1 MQVRTKFQRVLTAAR
16 RQMPALLIL
25 SFFANLLLLVSSIYM
40 IQVFDRVLSSGSVH
54 TLIWLSV
61 MAIAATVVYGLI
73 EQSRR
78 KILTRIGS
86 WLELELSPEVLKR
99 AMRARLATG
108 DEVASIA
115 DVTDIRSFLGG
126 DAILALL
133 DAPWTPVFIA
143 IIWIIH
149 PMLGAVAVTGA
160 VALFAIAVLNDVL
173 TRRQQIANTGKVRQ
187 EHASVRSFFENAET
201 ISALGM
207 GSAVVDRWA
216 ERQKGARS
224 DSLVLADT
232 NARLY
237 NLSRVI
243 RLGLQIMVIGLG
255 ASLVVAAEMT
265 SGGMIAS
272 SLILGRALAPV
283 ERSIVSWRSWTAY
296 RAARARLTDLFALR
310 FNVDATI
317 LPRPRGALSVD
328 GVGYVLPET
337 RAPVLKRVSFALKPG
352 EACGIIG
359 PSGSGKSTLCKLVTG
374 AYQASVGTIR
384 LDAADVS
391 QWDSEVRGPH
401 VGYLPQHVDL
411 LPGTV
416 AENIARMKP
425 GKDAEIIAAAQAAQ
439 AHEMILSLPDGYD
452 TLLGEGG
459 YVLSGGQKQRIGLA
473 RALYGRPALVV
484 LDEPSSNLDGD
495 GEIALM
501 GVLKGLKDRKVTT
514 IIVAH
519 QPNMLRWADKILI
532 VKDGTS
538 AAFGPRDE
546 ILKRLIQ
553 PAQAER
559 DVREPEPARFQSR
572 RRAAKAEE

>member
-1 MQVRTKFQRVLTAAR
+1 MQDRTKFQRVLTAAR

-108 DEVASIA
+108 DEKASIA

-126 DAILALL
+126 EAILALL

-149 PMLGAVAVTGA
+149 PLLGAIAVAGA
-160 VALFAIAVLNDVL
+160 AALFAIAVLNDVL

-216 ERQKGARS
+216 ERQKGARF

-243 RLGLQIMVIGLG
+243 RLGLQILIIGIG

-265 SGGMIAS
+265 SGGMIAA

-296 RAARARLTDLFALR
+296 KAARARLTDLFALR
-310 FNVDATI
+310 FNIDTTI
-317 LPRPRGALSVD
+317 LPRPRGALTVD
-328 GVGYVLPET
+328 AVGYVLPDS
-337 RAPVLKRVSFALKPG
+337 RAPVVKRVSFALKPG

-359 PSGSGKSTLCKLVTG
+359 PSGSGKSTLCKLITG
-374 AYQASVGTIR
+374 AYQPSVGAIR

-391 QWDSEVRGPH
+391 QWDSELRGPH

-411 LPGTV
+411 LPGTI
-416 AENIARMKP
+416 AENIARMKL
-425 GKDAEIIAAAQAAQ
+425 GADQEIIAAAQAAQ
-439 AHEMILSLPDGYD
+439 AHEMILTLPDGYD
-452 TLLGEGG
+452 TRLGEGG

-484 LDEPSSNLDGD
+484 LDEPSANLDGD

-501 GVLKGLKDRKVTT
+501 GVLKSLKEHKVTT
-514 IIVAH
+514 VIVAH
-519 QPNMLRWADKILI
+519 QPNMLRWTDKILI
-532 VKDGTS
+532 VKEGTS

-553 PAQAER
+553 PAAADK
-559 DVREPEPARFQSR
+559 DVREQAPARFQSR